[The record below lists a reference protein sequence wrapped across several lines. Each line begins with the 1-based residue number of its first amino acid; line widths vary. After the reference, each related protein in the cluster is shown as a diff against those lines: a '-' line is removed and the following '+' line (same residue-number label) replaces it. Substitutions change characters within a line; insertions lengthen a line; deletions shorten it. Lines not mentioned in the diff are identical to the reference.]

1 LCIDVEKWIKKV
13 SSQLDLKKIDEA
25 RSRIAAAWNFK
36 QVETPPLII
45 NCPPPDPWPSFKYY
59 ETFHDV
65 DKMLLSQLA
74 SVYSHA
80 LLQDDGMPCVR
91 ANYGVGI
98 IPNGFGSEVIV
109 QYDSDQMPWVK
120 EPVLKKDPPDL
131 GELKDPSSRQSL
143 MTRVIETEEYFV
155 KLLDGTGVRVYLC
168 DTQGPLDVA
177 YLLRGPKLLSDFHR
191 HPDFAKELLERVAEV
206 YVDFSVEQKKIVGE
220 PLDQGFHGTPNVWM
234 DKGGVRL
241 CEDVAVMMNPAQY
254 RKFCI
259 PVNEFSLRPFNG
271 GMGHFCCSEAS
282 DGRQVLEPILSSGAF
297 KAFFFGSPTKFYS
310 LRETVEL
317 FQSRRVCLV
326 WTDGPQEGE
335 KPESWVKRVSNSL
348 EDKTGI
354 IFSISVESFNTAR
367 EILNEWKRVF
377 R

>member
-1 LCIDVEKWIKKV
+1 LGIDVEKWIKKV

-59 ETFHDV
+59 ETFRDV

-155 KLLDGTGVRVYLC
+155 KMLDGTGVRVYLC

-177 YLLRGPKLLSDFHR
+177 YLLRGPKLLSDFYR

-220 PLDQGFHGTPNVWM
+220 PLDQGFYGTPNVWM

-259 PVNEFSLRPFNG
+259 PVNESSLRLFDG

-310 LRETVEL
+310 LRETIEL

-335 KPESWVKRVSNSL
+335 KPESWVKWVLNSL

-354 IFSISVESFNTAR
+354 IFSISVESFNTAC

>member
-1 LCIDVEKWIKKV
+1 V
-13 SSQLDLKKIDEA
+13 
-25 RSRIAAAWNFK
+25 
-36 QVETPPLII
+36 
-45 NCPPPDPWPSFKYY
+45 
-59 ETFHDV
+59 
-65 DKMLLSQLA
+65 SQLA

-98 IPNGFGSEVIV
+98 IPSGFGSEVIV
-109 QYDSDQMPWVK
+109 QPDSEQMPWVK

-131 GELKDPSSRQSL
+131 GELKDPSSCQSL

-155 KLLDGTGVRVYLC
+155 KKLDGTGVRVYLC
-168 DTQGPLDVA
+168 DTQGPLDIA
-177 YLLRGPKLLSDFHR
+177 YLLRGPKLLSDFYR
-191 HPDFAKELLERVAEV
+191 HSDFATELLKRVAEA
-206 YVDFSVEQKKIVGE
+206 YVDFSIEQKKVVDE

-259 PVNEFSLRPFNG
+259 PVNEFSTSRFNG
-271 GMGHFCCSEAS
+271 GMGHFCCSDAS
-282 DGRQVLEPILSSGAF
+282 DGRQVLEPILSSGVF
-297 KAFFFGSPTKFYS
+297 KAFFFGSPTRFYG
-310 LRETVEL
+310 LKETVEL
-317 FQSRRVCLV
+317 FQRRRVCLI

-335 KPESWVKRVSNSL
+335 KPGSWVNKVSSSL
-348 EDKTGI
+348 EDKTGV
-354 IFSISVESFNTAR
+354 IFSIGVESFSVAR
-367 EILNEWKRVF
+367 EILDARRRAF

>member
-1 LCIDVEKWIKKV
+1 
-13 SSQLDLKKIDEA
+13 
-25 RSRIAAAWNFK
+25 
-36 QVETPPLII
+36 
-45 NCPPPDPWPSFKYY
+45 
-59 ETFHDV
+59 
-65 DKMLLSQLA
+65 
-74 SVYSHA
+74 
-80 LLQDDGMPCVR
+80 
-91 ANYGVGI
+91 
-98 IPNGFGSEVIV
+98 
-109 QYDSDQMPWVK
+109 
-120 EPVLKKDPPDL
+120 
-131 GELKDPSSRQSL
+131 

-155 KLLDGTGVRVYLC
+155 KMLDGTRVRVYLC

-177 YLLRGPKLLSDFHR
+177 YLLRGPKLLSDFYR

-282 DGRQVLEPILSSGAF
+282 DGRQVLEPVLSSGAF

-367 EILNEWKRVF
+367 EILDEWKRVF